1 MSTSPRPRGW
11 TRSLHRVE
19 GRPVL
24 RWTGDRAWRSV
35 SSGVLGGGLGTS
47 RWVLNATVPT
57 DFDDDEPAA
66 YLARLAASVG
76 LAPEAGV
83 GLLTA
88 VEVDTAAVTVARPGV
103 TVSVTT
109 GVGQHALWPA
119 VEGAAVGE
127 RCRAGTVNAVAWL
140 DRPATP
146 EALVNGVITMTEAK
160 TQAFL
165 EAGIDGT
172 GTCTDSVT
180 LLCPI
185 VADDG
190 HRYPERWDGE
200 RRDGEP
206 TRYLGTRSPV
216 GQALAAATH
225 AAVTTGLAQERAAF
239 AASGD

>member
-1 MSTSPRPRGW
+1 MITSPRPRGW
-11 TRSLHRVE
+11 TSSLHRVA

-24 RWTGDRAWRSV
+24 RWEGDRAWRSV

-66 YLARLAASVG
+66 YLARLAATVG

-103 TVSVTT
+103 TMSVTT

-119 VEGAAVGE
+119 VEDAAVGE

-146 EALVNGVITMTEAK
+146 EALVNGVITVTEAK
-160 TQAFL
+160 AQAFL

-185 VADDG
+185 AADGD
-190 HRYPERWDGE
+190 DAD
-200 RRDGEP
+200 RDGGP

-216 GQALAAATH
+216 GQALAAAAH
-225 AAVTTGLAQERAAF
+225 AAVTTGLARERAAF
-239 AASGD
+239 AATT